1 VPYDDLRKE
10 SIEGLVND
18 VQALASVASRKPGTI
33 ACRASRGP
41 HGPGD
46 ALPFDVALVPPS
58 WNKTQ
63 YWQQLAGE

>member
-1 VPYDDLRKE
+1 VPYDDMRKE

-18 VQALASVASRKPGTI
+18 VLALASVASQARYNRLPRYPGPT
-33 ACRASRGP
+33 A
-41 HGPGD
+41 PGD

-63 YWQQLAGE
+63 Y